1 MTGEVCAT
9 GEFSRSHPF
18 MKWMTKAWVDKT
30 LAIAAVFPFI
40 YPILKHFSQHW
51 TVGDVLY
58 LAQVL
63 LLVATMIT
71 RRTPVRVT
79 SNPLYWLLAFVATYW
94 GLFVL
99 SVSQKGRPL
108 VPGWVVAPIYFFS
121 VFMVFWARLSLG
133 KNIGMLPAQREI
145 VDLGAYRW
153 MRHPIYGSFFIL
165 MVAEV
170 LQTYSPRNLV
180 LYSLA
185 VFWFA
190 IKSLVEE
197 EFLRKDPKYEAYMG
211 RVRWRWI
218 PGLV

>member
-1 MTGEVCAT
+1 MTEEVCAAD
-9 GEFSRSHPF
+9 EFAGSHPF
-18 MKWMTKAWVDKT
+18 MQWITKTWVDKV
-30 LAIAAVFPFI
+30 LAIAAVLPFI
-40 YPILKHFSQHW
+40 YPILKHFRQHW
-51 TVGDVLY
+51 TVGDTLY

-63 LLVATMIT
+63 LLVGTLII
-71 RRTPVRVT
+71 RRIPVRVT

-108 VPGWVVAPIYFFS
+108 AAGWVVAPIYFLS

-165 MVAEV
+165 MVAEA
-170 LQTYSPRNLV
+170 LQSYSPRNPI

-185 VFWFA
+185 VFWFV

-197 EFLRKDPKYEAYMG
+197 EFLRKDPKYAAYMK